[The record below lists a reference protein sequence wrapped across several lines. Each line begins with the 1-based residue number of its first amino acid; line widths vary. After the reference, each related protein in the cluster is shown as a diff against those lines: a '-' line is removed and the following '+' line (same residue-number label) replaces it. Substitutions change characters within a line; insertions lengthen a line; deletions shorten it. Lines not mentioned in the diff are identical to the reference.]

1 MPRSPVVRRAA
12 LLALLFGGSA
22 CQTYDFQTV
31 APLSV
36 RQTATSDDIAA
47 TPNKP
52 NIMLL
57 VDKSGSMDQPIDA
70 SDPDCHVGS
79 INGPLCGDPAKQNP
93 CNTAVCPTRWSELSS
108 AITAFLQAQPLVG
121 RYGLSLFP
129 EPESAQG
136 GCAPTTH
143 STAAIPPGSSGDD
156 DSVLQAAA
164 DTARTSLAAVTSG
177 TTGSAPGPTIT
188 GGGTPT
194 SGSLAYVLT
203 KETVLQDSSREDI
216 VLLLTDGLPNC
227 DAELNSLAGTA
238 ACQCTFG
245 PSPDDCPDTSTPFPG
260 AGCLDADKTVQVI
273 GLLGS
278 AKIQT
283 FVIGFG
289 ADTGSAAARDT
300 LQRMAVAG
308 AIKHPRV
315 CPGAPPDQPCA
326 ADNPCDLS
334 TGLCTKQ
341 YFQAT
346 DAASLGDVLES
357 ISEVLGNVCER
368 PLTESPDDPAL
379 LSVTVDGTPYVQ
391 SPTTWSYVAPSGTT
405 PQGKPGPAVV
415 FTDGQPLC
423 TLLKAS
429 TAQKPVKVEIRIL
442 KVL

>member
-22 CQTYDFQTV
+22 CQTYDFQPV

-36 RQTATSDDIAA
+36 RQTETSENVEA

-57 VDKSGSMDQPIDA
+57 VDKSGSMDQPIDSSLA
-70 SDPDCHVGS
+70 ACHVGG
-79 INGPLCGDPAKQNP
+79 INGPVCGDPAKQNP
-93 CNTAVCPTRWSELSS
+93 CDTSVCPTRWSELTS
-108 AITAFLQAQPLVG
+108 AISAFLQNKPLIG

-129 EPESAQG
+129 EPETQG
-136 GCAPTTH
+136 GCGPTSQVT
-143 STAAIPPGSSGDD
+143 SPIPSGDADSDLQTAAG
-156 DSVLQAAA
+156 A
-164 DTARTSLAAVTSG
+164 ARTGLLAAV
-177 TTGSAPGPTIT
+177 T

-194 SGSLAYVLT
+194 AGSLAYLVTQQPVL
-203 KETVLQDSSREDI
+203 KDSSRENI

-227 DAELNSLAGTA
+227 DAALNNLAGTA

-245 PSPDDCPDTSTPFPG
+245 PTPEDCPDTSTPFAG
-260 AGCLDADKTVQVI
+260 AGCLDADKTVEVV

-289 ADTGSAAARDT
+289 ADTGAAAARDT

-308 AIKHPRV
+308 AIKHPRA
-315 CPGAPPDQPCA
+315 CPGVPPNQPCA

-341 YFQAT
+341 YYQAT
-346 DAASLGDVLES
+346 DATSLGNVLES

-368 PLTESPDDPAL
+368 PLTEIPDDPAL
-379 LSVTVDGTPYVQ
+379 LSVTVDGTPYIS
-391 SPTTWSYVAPSGTT
+391 SPTTWTYVPPTGLT
-405 PQGKPGPAVV
+405 PKGNPGPAVV
-415 FTDGQPLC
+415 FVDGQPLC
-423 TLLKAS
+423 TMLKAS
-429 TAQKPVKVEIRIL
+429 TAQKPVRVEIRIL

>member
-22 CQTYDFQTV
+22 CQTYDFEPV

-36 RQTATSDDIAA
+36 RQTATSEDIEA

-70 SDPDCHVGS
+70 SLAACHVGGA
-79 INGPLCGDPAKQNP
+79 NGPVCGDPSKQNP
-93 CNTAVCPTRWSELSS
+93 CDTSVCSTRWSELSS
-108 AITAFLQAQPLVG
+108 AIQLFLQNEPLIG
-121 RYGLSLFP
+121 RYGLGMFP
-129 EPESAQG
+129 EPEAGSGCSPMSA
-136 GCAPTTH
+136 PRTD
-143 STAAIPPGSSGDD
+143 IPPASAGDG
-156 DSVLQAAA
+156 DSTLQGAA
-164 DTARTSLAAVTSG
+164 DAARTVL
-177 TTGSAPGPTIT
+177 GSVSSSNPAGPTGT

-194 SGSLAYVLT
+194 AASLVQ
-203 KETVLQDSSREDI
+203 LQNYQPLLDATREDI
-216 VLLLTDGLPNC
+216 VILLTDGLPNC
-227 DAELNSLAGTA
+227 DGDLADLSGTP

-245 PSPDDCPDTSTPFPG
+245 PLPEDCPANAPPFSG
-260 AGCLDADKTVQVI
+260 AGCLDADKTVQVV

-283 FVIGFG
+283 FVVGFG
-289 ADTGSAAARDT
+289 ADTGTAAARDT

-308 AIKHPRV
+308 AIKHPRA
-315 CPGAPPDQPCA
+315 CPGVPPNQPCA

-346 DAASLGDVLES
+346 DAASLGEVLES
-357 ISEVLGNVCER
+357 ISKVLENVCER
-368 PLTESPDDPAL
+368 PLTEIPDDPAL
-379 LSVTVDGTPYVQ
+379 LSVTVDGTPYIQ
-391 SPTTWSYVAPSGTT
+391 SPTTWTYVPPTGLT
-405 PQGKPGPAVV
+405 PKGNPGPAVV
-415 FTDGQPLC
+415 FVDGQPLC
-423 TLLKAS
+423 NMLKAS

>member
-1 MPRSPVVRRAA
+1 MPHSPVVRRAA
-12 LLALLFGGSA
+12 LFALLTGGLA
-22 CQTYDFQTV
+22 CQTYDFEPV

-36 RQTATSDDIAA
+36 RQTATAVDVQA

-52 NIMLL
+52 NLMLL

-70 SDPDCHVGS
+70 SDPDCHVGG
-79 INGPLCGDPAKQNP
+79 INGPLCGDPAKQNL
-93 CNTAVCPTRWSELSS
+93 CTTAVCPTRWSELSS

-121 RYGLSLFP
+121 RYGLTLFP

-143 STAAIPPGSSGDD
+143 STAPIPPGASGDD

-164 DTARTSLAAVTSG
+164 AAARTSLAAVTSG
-177 TTGSAPGPTIT
+177 TTGSIPGPTIT

-194 SGSLAYVLT
+194 SGSLAYLLT
-203 KETVLQDSSREDI
+203 RETVLQDSSRENI

-227 DAELNSLAGTA
+227 DAALNNLAGTA

-245 PSPDDCPDTSTPFPG
+245 PLPEDCPTDTTPFPG
-260 AGCLDADKTVQVI
+260 AGCLDADKAVEVI
-273 GLLGS
+273 QLMGS

-289 ADTGSAAARDT
+289 ADTGAASARDT

-308 AIKHPRV
+308 AIKHPRA
-315 CPGAPPDQPCA
+315 CPGVPPNQPCA

-341 YFQAT
+341 YYQAT

-357 ISEVLGNVCER
+357 ISEVLDAVCER
-368 PLTESPDDPAL
+368 PLTEIPDDPAL
-379 LSVTVDGTPYVQ
+379 LSVTVDGRPYLQ
-391 SPTTWSYVAPSGTT
+391 SPTTWTYVPPTGLT
-405 PQGKPGPAVV
+405 PKGKPGPAVV
-415 FTDGQPLC
+415 FVDGQPLC
-423 TLLKAS
+423 NMLKAS
-429 TAQKPVKVEIRIL
+429 TAQNPVKVEIRIL